1 MAGYMHGDLLH
12 QILCFMEEPSAVS
25 LKRMHVTLSLVSN
38 AWHAGVKRL
47 KSDEYR
53 KTPLVERAEVFRLTV
68 PALHLAYDV
77 DALLLGLRTYR
88 SCLDTQQDIVLALSD
103 MVTFHDCDYM
113 TNDICQLHMRKCRVF
128 DIVTSTMRLSFVSGD
143 MKTANLQAACVS
155 LLHALIVSQPVR
167 ELRMAD
173 FASFAGVFQIVELVI
188 DAKMQCHGH
197 RARLRSKI
205 MQEEGMELLAAGLCA
220 VLPTRKP

>member
-1 MAGYMHGDLLH
+1 MTTQTDNLHGDVLDL
-12 QILCFMEEPSAVS
+12 ILRQKEPSAANMWE
-25 LKRMHVTLSLVSN
+25 MHSTLSLVSRS
-38 AWHAGVKRL
+38 WYAGVK
-47 KSDEYR
+47 SI
-53 KTPLVERAEVFRLTV
+53 RAEAFRLTV
-68 PALHLAYDV
+68 SALRQEHNI
-77 DALLLGLRTYR
+77 DALLLGLRTYQ

>member
-1 MAGYMHGDLLH
+1 MTTQTDNLHGD
-12 QILCFMEEPSAVS
+12 ILDLILRQKVPSAACMWE
-25 LKRMHVTLSLVSN
+25 MHSTLSLVSRS
-38 AWHAGVKRL
+38 WYAGVE
-47 KSDEYR
+47 SI
-53 KTPLVERAEVFRLTV
+53 RAEAFRLTV
-68 PALHLAYDV
+68 SALRQEHNI

-128 DIVTSTMRLSFVSGD
+128 DIVTSTIVSGD

-197 RARLRSKI
+197 RAHLRSER
-205 MQEEGMELLAAGLCA
+205 MQEEGMELLAAGKNAYTKTLNI
-220 VLPTRKP
+220 

>member
-1 MAGYMHGDLLH
+1 MTTQTDNLHGDVLDL
-12 QILCFMEEPSAVS
+12 ILRQKEPSAANMWE
-25 LKRMHVTLSLVSN
+25 MHSTLSLVSRS
-38 AWHAGVKRL
+38 WYAGVE
-47 KSDEYR
+47 SI
-53 KTPLVERAEVFRLTV
+53 RAEAFRLTV
-68 PALHLAYDV
+68 SALRQEHNI

-128 DIVTSTMRLSFVSGD
+128 DIVTSTIVSGD

-155 LLHALIVSQPVR
+155 LLHALIVSNPVR

-197 RARLRSKI
+197 RAHLRSER
-205 MQEEGMELLAAGLCA
+205 MQEEGMELLAAGKNAYTKTLNI
-220 VLPTRKP
+220 